1 MARKKVAKPIKAKN
15 SNDDSFDEETA
26 KQIYSQTNTNY
37 EAPENHG
44 LGTILEANE
53 SEADSSRNPRNRNG
67 KAILPPQLRMMT
79 RTGQHYLYEDKEKF
93 NLRKKQSSKL
103 FKGRKKIKWKGLT
116 PQQEVNLM
124 ELIAN
129 KSETESSSSSSDE
142 EDEDMRTDQNHPN
155 NQMPFIMD
163 CNESSTLSLQS
174 STSKEALNSESVSS
188 ENSFHTPMKSVD
200 NSNVFHDAAADVV
213 KTDEKSLKKHPVS
226 PTPASTPSAAKIP
239 YGLTPDTTKH
249 KKNEATI
256 SHDLKEIDDFLG
268 PLGFSDNEDDIS
280 DELLSKSK
288 TVPEPLLP
296 PPGPPPASTSK
307 SDASYFLTNSTIKKQ
322 TEAISHELKE
332 IDAVF
337 GPLGFSD
344 DEEDDSE
351 FSFKSKKIAQTNS
364 NKENTGG
371 VRRQSTI
378 AKVRRSSRF
387 LTPLTN
393 NQTNSNSNECLGSI
407 ITEVEIKDR
416 RKSRRSNLFIR
427 PKLELIEK
435 SRSSSPILNEETMK
449 LIKNDQSS
457 ILDLEEDDVEDYVCQ
472 QKRLK
477 SFE

>member
-1 MARKKVAKPIKAKN
+1 M
-15 SNDDSFDEETA
+15 
-26 KQIYSQTNTNY
+26 
-37 EAPENHG
+37 
-44 LGTILEANE
+44 
-53 SEADSSRNPRNRNG
+53 
-67 KAILPPQLRMMT
+67 
-79 RTGQHYLYEDKEKF
+79 
-93 NLRKKQSSKL
+93 
-103 FKGRKKIKWKGLT
+103 
-116 PQQEVNLM
+116 
-124 ELIAN
+124 
-129 KSETESSSSSSDE
+129 
-142 EDEDMRTDQNHPN
+142 
-155 NQMPFIMD
+155 
-163 CNESSTLSLQS
+163 
-174 STSKEALNSESVSS
+174 
-188 ENSFHTPMKSVD
+188 
-200 NSNVFHDAAADVV
+200 
-213 KTDEKSLKKHPVS
+213 
-226 PTPASTPSAAKIP
+226 
-239 YGLTPDTTKH
+239 TPDTTKH

-268 PLGFSDNEDDIS
+268 PLGFSDNEDDITS

-296 PPGPPPASTSK
+296 PPGPHPASTSK

-449 LIKNDQSS
+449 LIKKDPSS